1 MSEIIN
7 DKKVT
12 LEQLNIINR
21 VTILT
26 FVVDMLGGLCYV

>member
-12 LEQLNIINR
+12 LEQLNIVNR

-26 FVVDMLGGLCYV
+26 FVVGMLGGLCYV

>member
-12 LEQLNIINR
+12 LEQLNIVNR